1 MVLKFKEAD
10 MKIDWKDMYL
20 GRIDQLNIDIKKAI
34 WDKKWTS
41 KAKLEAEKKIVQ
53 ERIEKLDYSHKVGE

>member
-10 MKIDWKDMYL
+10 MKIDFKDMYL
-20 GRIDQLNIDIKKAI
+20 GRIDQLNIDIRKATCN
-34 WDKKWTS
+34 KKWTL

-53 ERIEKLDYSHKVGE
+53 ESIEKLN

>member
-1 MVLKFKEAD
+1 

>member
-1 MVLKFKEAD
+1 
-10 MKIDWKDMYL
+10 MKIDFKDMYW

-34 WDKKWTS
+34 WDKKWTL

-53 ERIEKLDYSHKVGE
+53 ERIKKLN